1 MLCASINHDVYGI
14 FLEIIMI
21 LIKNGRVVDPA
32 SGLDAVRDILINDQ
46 KIIKIAENISED
58 EAKGLVVAGSADGT
72 KFEVIDA
79 TGKVV
84 APGFVDV
91 HVHFRDPGFTDKED
105 IYTGAKAAAKGGYT
119 SVVMMANTKPT
130 IDNVD
135 TLKYVLDKGKETA
148 INVYACANVT
158 YGMKG
163 EEVTDFDA
171 LAKAGAVGF
180 TDDGIPLV
188 REEIVLEAMEKSKAL
203 DMPLSFHEEDP
214 SVIENNGINRG
225 KASEHF
231 GIGGSPREAE
241 IRMISRDIELAK
253 KTGAVIDIQ
262 HISTKEGVELVR
274 QAKAAGLKVHAEATP
289 HHFSLTEEAA
299 IEHGTL
305 AKMNPP
311 LREEADRVAVVKGLA
326 DGTIDMIATDHAPH
340 TAEEKARELTKAPS
354 GIIGLE
360 TALPLAI
367 MNLVKTGEVSL
378 IKTLAAFSTNPAKL
392 YKLDAG
398 YIKENGPADLVIFDT
413 EAEYVYKK
421 EDIASKACNTPF
433 IGCKM
438 QGKVTATICKGK
450 VVYKA

>member
-1 MLCASINHDVYGI
+1 ML
-14 FLEIIMI
+14 
-21 LIKNGRVVDPA
+21 LIKNGRVIDP
-32 SGLDAVRDILINDQ
+32 STGLDGIRDILISGDR
-46 KIIKIAENISED
+46 IGCIAENIEN
-58 EAKGLVVAGSADGT
+58 ENA
-72 KFEVIDA
+72 EVIDA
-79 TGKVV
+79 KGLIV

-119 SVVMMANTKPT
+119 SVVMMANTRPT
-130 IDNVD
+130 IDNVE
-135 TLKYVLDKGKETA
+135 TLKYVLDKGKETD
-148 INVYACANVT
+148 INIYACANVT

-163 EEVTDFDA
+163 EKITDFEA

-188 REEIVLEAMEKSKAL
+188 KEDIVLEAMEKSKAL
-203 DMPLSFHEEDP
+203 DRPLSFHEEDP

-225 KASEHF
+225 KASDFF

-253 KTGAVIDIQ
+253 KTGACIDIQ

-274 QAKAAGLKVHAEATP
+274 RAKAEGLNVHAEATP
-289 HHFSLTEEAA
+289 HHFSLTEDAA

-311 LREEADRVAVVKGLA
+311 LREEADRQAVCDGLS

-360 TALPLAI
+360 TALPLAL
-367 MNLVKTGEVSL
+367 MNLIAPGKMEL
-378 IKTLAAFSTNPAKL
+378 KELMAAMSTNPARL

-398 YIKENGPADLVIFDT
+398 YLKEGGPADIAIFDT
-413 EAEYVYKK
+413 GSKYVYRK
-421 EDIASKACNTPF
+421 EYIASKASNTPF
-433 IGCKM
+433 IGCELR
-438 QGKVTATICKGK
+438 GRIHFTICKGK
-450 VVYKA
+450 VVYTVC